1 MDRTAPDMGTFALY
15 ILVPLLAGAAVG
27 ALSHPEARLYG
38 VFVGGISGAVAGLI
52 AMIAFGHL
60 RE

>member
-1 MDRTAPDMGTFALY
+1 MGTFALY